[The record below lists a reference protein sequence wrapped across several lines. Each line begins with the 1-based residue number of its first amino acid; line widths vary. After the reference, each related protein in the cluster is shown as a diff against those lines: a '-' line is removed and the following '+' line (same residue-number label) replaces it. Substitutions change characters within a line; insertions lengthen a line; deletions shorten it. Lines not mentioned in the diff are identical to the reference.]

1 MNINLKSNQML
12 KDKID
17 KKKKAK
23 KDSVKRKKNW
33 KMDLKKKLFD
43 IIIIKLN
50 LKGQLWNLLSCLL
63 VYPWFIIN
71 MYWSWLY
78 VIQLTW
84 HI

>member
-50 LKGQLWNLLSCLL
+50 LKGQL
-63 VYPWFIIN
+63 
-71 MYWSWLY
+71 
-78 VIQLTW
+78 
-84 HI
+84 

>member
-17 KKKKAK
+17 KKKAK

-50 LKGQLWNLLSCLL
+50 LKGQL
-63 VYPWFIIN
+63 
-71 MYWSWLY
+71 
-78 VIQLTW
+78 
-84 HI
+84 